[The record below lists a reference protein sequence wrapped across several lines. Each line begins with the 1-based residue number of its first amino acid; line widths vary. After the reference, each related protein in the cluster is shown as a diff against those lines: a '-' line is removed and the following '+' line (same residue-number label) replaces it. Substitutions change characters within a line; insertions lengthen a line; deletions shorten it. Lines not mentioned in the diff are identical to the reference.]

1 MLEHVVDFPAPPD
14 DRILLRIDHHR
25 LNQARGRGIAHRL
38 HDRHTFILHHFIG
51 GMFGYLLKSERL
63 PPIGH
68 RLPDRSTRKLPHFDY
83 RRRFRKKWL
92 RGNQQHRQQEQAR
105 RNQHHTTSLMQGGRG
120 SPSTARIERPPLYR
134 ARSASTEGDHAR
146 PHPLLIHAN
155 NFISRAFLRG
165 VKCALRQRFTTF
177 LFTSACVG

>member
-1 MLEHVVDFPAPPD
+1 MWVP
-14 DRILLRIDHHR
+14 
-25 LNQARGRGIAHRL
+25 
-38 HDRHTFILHHFIG
+38 
-51 GMFGYLLKSERL
+51 
-63 PPIGH
+63 
-68 RLPDRSTRKLPHFDY
+68 LPDQPPEKLPHFNN
-83 RRRFRKKWL
+83 RRKSRKKW
-92 RGNQQHRQQEQAR
+92 RRANQHPRQQEQVR

-120 SPSTARIERPPLYR
+120 SPSTARIERAPLYR

-165 VKCALRQRFTTF
+165 LKCALRQRFTTF